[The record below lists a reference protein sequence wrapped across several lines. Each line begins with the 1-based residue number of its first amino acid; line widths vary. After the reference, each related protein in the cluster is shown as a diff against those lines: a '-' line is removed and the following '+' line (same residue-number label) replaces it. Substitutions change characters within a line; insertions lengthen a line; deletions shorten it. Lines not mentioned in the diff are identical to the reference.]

1 MSLVRYFQ
9 MFLAFTV
16 EMAMLVA
23 YGRWAYLQGKSPL
36 LKIVF
41 VTVLVGA
48 VVTVWGLF
56 CAPKANYRLGF
67 TTRLIV
73 ELLLF
78 LTSSFLLY
86 RTGAT
91 TAALLLGGCSCLTIL
106 LAYLLKM

>member
-1 MSLVRYFQ
+1 

-56 CAPKANYRLGF
+56 CARKANYRLGF
-67 TTRLIV
+67 TTRMIV

-78 LTSSFLLY
+78 KLSSFLLHGKDASTHY
-86 RTGAT
+86 
-91 TAALLLGGCSCLTIL
+91 
-106 LAYLLKM
+106 